1 MNGITPQTE
10 LDAAVLD
17 TLTHLSVQVV
27 AGPIFSDSYEKPL
40 TRDGAQAV
48 LDRLR
53 ARGFKITRAAP

>member
-1 MNGITPQTE
+1 MNDISPQTE

-17 TLTHLSVQVV
+17 VLTHLRVSVI

-40 TRDGAQAV
+40 SRDGAQAV

-53 ARGFKITRAAP
+53 ARGFKVTRSP